1 MARRSS
7 VAEIEVYPE
16 ADRLDDFPHPRECKN
31 LFGHRT
37 AIASV
42 LESAAQDQV
51 HHAWIIAGPEGIGKA
66 TFAYRLAKYLLSFRD
81 EREGG
86 GDGLQV
92 QPSSVA
98 NRQVLT
104 LSHPGLMAIRR
115 SYDIKNK
122 RFPTAITVD
131 DVRRLKD
138 FLTHKATGGNWR
150 IVVVDRADEMN
161 INAANALLKSLEEP
175 PTRTVFLLIVNEL
188 GRMLPTIRSRC
199 RLLHLQPL
207 NDDDLIDAAMQSV
220 NESGGIAIDRNALLQ
235 LLPTA
240 MGSVRRLLSLATGDG
255 AAVEKSVT
263 DFYNSIL
270 STNPWSGWHLTAEK
284 YASAQMQTSYELF
297 LQLMLE
303 RMANLIKA
311 RVGGSSSEMD
321 QRLAN
326 TIIPAEAVTRWVELW
341 EQLQRERQRVKT
353 LNLDKTQF
361 LLDTM
366 ARIRKV
372 STATA

>member
-16 ADRLDDFPHPRECKN
+16 SDRLDDFPHPRECRS
-31 LFGHRT
+31 LFGHKM

-42 LESAAQDQV
+42 RDAAAQDQV

-66 TFAYRLAKYLLSFRD
+66 TFAYRLAKYLLASPN

-86 GDGLQV
+86 NDGLQV
-92 QPSSVA
+92 QHESIA

-138 FLTHKATGGNWR
+138 FLTHKAAGGNWR
-150 IVVVDRADEMN
+150 VVVVDRADEMN

-207 NDDDLIDAAMQSV
+207 NDDDLIEAAIQSV
-220 NESGGIAIDRNALLQ
+220 NDTDGVDVDRNALVQ
-235 LLPTA
+235 LIPTA

-263 DFYNSIL
+263 DFYNSI
-270 STNPWSGWHLTAEK
+270 SRAHPWSGWHTTAEK

-311 RVGGSSSEMD
+311 RVGGSSSAVD
-321 QRLAN
+321 QKLAN
-326 TIIPAEAVTRWVELW
+326 TIIPAEGVTRWVELW
-341 EQLQRERQRVKT
+341 EQLQQERQRVKT

-361 LLDTM
+361 LLDMM
-366 ARIRKV
+366 ARIRKA
-372 STATA
+372 SSAPS

>member
-1 MARRSS
+1 MTFRIRESARTSS
-7 VAEIEVYPE
+7 VIE
-16 ADRLDDFPHPRECKN
+16 
-31 LFGHRT
+31 T

-66 TFAYRLAKYLLSFRD
+66 TFAYRLAKYLLSSTD

-104 LSHPGLMAIRR
+104 LSHPGLMVIRR

-138 FLTHKATGGNWR
+138 FLTHKAAGGNWR

-175 PTRTVFLLIVNEL
+175 PTRTIFLLIVNEL

-220 NESGGIAIDRNALLQ
+220 NESDGIAIDRNALLQ

-270 STNPWSGWHLTAEK
+270 RTNPWSGWHLTAEK

-341 EQLQRERQRVKT
+341 EQLQQERQRVKT